1 MLLDIVVDTLWA
13 LFVTVASFRST
24 LGISIRFH
32 NRSFLKL
39 IGWITPIL
47 GKSIPWCTNTPVGCY
62 PINLDFGYISNETN
76 LVLVIH
82 GMFFC
87 KKLYEEIFPTPLE
100 EFCYI
105 TDNIYTKEQLS
116 TIPKSMLF
124 IWVCQNLYVEIPDI
138 I

>member
-13 LFVTVASFRST
+13 LFVTLTSFRST

-82 GMFFC
+82 GTNLVLVIHGMFFS

-100 EFCYI
+100 KFCYI
-105 TDNIYTKEQLS
+105 TYGS
-116 TIPKSMLF
+116 TMNHKGTQKS
-124 IWVCQNLYVEIPDI
+124 EHI
-138 I
+138 ISQRYS